1 MYPAYLAGP
10 LYVLKLTGLDTRWA
24 VLVQPYVTHCLLVL
38 LGDLFLWHGAKRYVG
53 QNGARIAMLLT
64 LVNRSQTEFITRCF
78 TNGVEQVLSVIAFY
92 FYLGQKERFT
102 FHTVVLTA
110 TITLSFMM
118 RNTSPI
124 GWIPL
129 LAIKVLFEGAFL
141 PFLLAGVF
149 VAVPIIGLVVAID
162 TFYYLGAVDGQNWV
176 LTSYNFMKLN
186 VVEGLSEFFGTDPA
200 WFYLLVFMPA
210 IFTVM
215 YPAVLVSLFTHF
227 KTMQAKNL
235 SPYLTYYNAFYLAV
249 FSAIPHKELRFLIP
263 VVPFAFV
270 MTGEL
275 LAQMLKKG
283 SCMASFAIKLF
294 VLVEICSIAV
304 ITLFH

>member
-1 MYPAYLAGP
+1 M
-10 LYVLKLTGLDTRWA
+10 
-24 VLVQPYVTHCLLVL
+24 LVL

-53 QNGARIAMLLT
+53 QNGARLAMLLT

-92 FYLGQKERFT
+92 FFLGQKERFT
-102 FHTVVLTA
+102 FQTAVLTA

-162 TFYYLGAVDGQNWV
+162 TFYYLGAVDG
-176 LTSYNFMKLN
+176 
-186 VVEGLSEFFGTDPA
+186 
-200 WFYLLVFMPA
+200 
-210 IFTVM
+210 
-215 YPAVLVSLFTHF
+215 
-227 KTMQAKNL
+227 
-235 SPYLTYYNAFYLAV
+235 
-249 FSAIPHKELRFLIP
+249 
-263 VVPFAFV
+263 
-270 MTGEL
+270 
-275 LAQMLKKG
+275 
-283 SCMASFAIKLF
+283 
-294 VLVEICSIAV
+294 
-304 ITLFH
+304 